1 MKYVIMY
8 TYDWVHLGCDC
19 CTDWES
25 EIHVYE
31 EHRVAE
37 GVYTHY
43 SSIPTMYDEDDLREY
58 INTECP
64 EFNNFDLHP
73 DSYFA

>member
-1 MKYVIMY
+1 MKYIIKY
-8 TYDWVHLGCDC
+8 TYDWVQLGCDC
-19 CTDWES
+19 CTDWDS

-31 EHRVAE
+31 EHRVND

-43 SSIPTMYDEDDLREY
+43 ASTPTIYDEDDLREY
-58 INTECP
+58 INTACP